1 MIISCLKLSHLL
13 SHWKGNLFSQVSL
26 GCNFK
31 QCLHCW
37 EVYTDLAKISMLEND
52 WMNVKYVCM
61 LFYPF
66 TWCFEVCLFYTTI
79 EFLNNCKIV
88 HYKRFLHKQYLEPN
102 NWAGQCLTQKGA
114 VREPANNRRKVDVAV
129 QKKI

>member
-26 GCNFK
+26 WCNFK

-66 TWCFEVCLFYTTI
+66 TWCFKVCLFYTTI

-88 HYKRFLHKQYLEPN
+88 HCKRFLHKQYLEPN